1 MPIREAQNIYFIAN
15 KTKTFP
21 DLSVCLSLKKSQ
33 PAFSLWKLTVHL
45 VPTQLLLIAVI

>member
-21 DLSVCLSLKKSQ
+21 DPSVCLLLKKSQ
-33 PAFSLWKLTVHL
+33 AAFSLWKFTVHL
-45 VPTQLLLIAVI
+45 VHTQPLLIAVV